1 MFRVAVRYKNGTCK
15 ISEMVKQ
22 KIVGIFLFLSSTLH
36 AFGNLLRF
44 PPPSPPSTTTFI
56 FNDYYWMVVC
66 ECMMNDNFYFL
77 HDYYISFLTQV
88 QDIYERRFHFTWYPV
103 HININCYEA
112 LGIILIILRLHPIQS
127 WSEFVFLKSF
137 KFCLSF
143 QGRRLI
149 IY

>member
-1 MFRVAVRYKNGTCK
+1 MFRAAVRYNNGTCK

-36 AFGNLLRF
+36 AFGNLLHF

-56 FNDYYWMVVC
+56 FNDDYWMVVC
-66 ECMMNDNFYFL
+66 ECKMNDNFYFL

-88 QDIYERRFHFTWYPV
+88 QDIYESRFHFTWYPM

-112 LGIILIILRLHPIQS
+112 FRIILIIPRLHPIQP
-127 WSEFVFLKSF
+127 WSEFVFLNHFSF
-137 KFCLSF
+137 AYLFKA
-143 QGRRLI
+143 GGW
-149 IY
+149 